1 MKSYDV
7 FLDSFV
13 NVLLPDGLDP
23 NDNAEGTA
31 MLYRLAL
38 EKYRER
44 LRDEAA
50 CECTWRRYPD
60 GDTGEKAEGRE

>member
-7 FLDSFV
+7 FLETFV
-13 NVLLPDGLDP
+13 NVLLPDGIDP
-23 NDNAEGTA
+23 EDGAEGHE
-31 MLYRLAL
+31 MLVLLAL

-44 LRDEAA
+44 LRDEAC

-60 GDTGEKAEGRE
+60 GDTDTEGRE